1 MCGRM
6 SVWLCQYFFFYL
18 ILECGCAWFV
28 LFDILNK
35 HQRHSYLFGCDIYRL
50 MWLFFAVFFEP
61 KRYKVFVYQ
70 ENHVNTKPAPFLPHS
85 PQNLLLL
92 NVFFFVVFFTGRISE
107 LLPTKTWVRYWSVDN
122 TPQITEKAFPHG
134 LLGHSGCVEVN
145 EYHLVRKPT
154 PKNMNLFWTCNI
166 LHLVNVSFWHCYLF
180 YHVWVSVWW
189 RVTGHFLTYLTY
201 LWNVVSCRGS

>member
-1 MCGRM
+1 MKILTANAINDTL
-6 SVWLCQYFFFYL
+6 LCRNLLFFLIHNFNSACECVGECLYDCVSIFFFNL

-92 NVFFFVVFFTGRISE
+92 NVFFF
-107 LLPTKTWVRYWSVDN
+107 YW
-122 TPQITEKAFPHG
+122 
-134 LLGHSGCVEVN
+134 
-145 EYHLVRKPT
+145 
-154 PKNMNLFWTCNI
+154 
-166 LHLVNVSFWHCYLF
+166 
-180 YHVWVSVWW
+180 
-189 RVTGHFLTYLTY
+189 
-201 LWNVVSCRGS
+201 

>member
-1 MCGRM
+1 MNSNCKLFTVPAM
-6 SVWLCQYFFFYL
+6 ELFTDL
-18 ILECGCAWFV
+18 IFPYIFVYTCTKKYQQFSFV

-92 NVFFFVVFFTGRISE
+92 NVFFFLLFFLLVEFLSCSLLRHELDTGVWITHRKSLKKHFHMVCLDTLVVLR
-107 LLPTKTWVRYWSVDN
+107 
-122 TPQITEKAFPHG
+122 
-134 LLGHSGCVEVN
+134 
-145 EYHLVRKPT
+145 
-154 PKNMNLFWTCNI
+154 
-166 LHLVNVSFWHCYLF
+166 
-180 YHVWVSVWW
+180 
-189 RVTGHFLTYLTY
+189 
-201 LWNVVSCRGS
+201 